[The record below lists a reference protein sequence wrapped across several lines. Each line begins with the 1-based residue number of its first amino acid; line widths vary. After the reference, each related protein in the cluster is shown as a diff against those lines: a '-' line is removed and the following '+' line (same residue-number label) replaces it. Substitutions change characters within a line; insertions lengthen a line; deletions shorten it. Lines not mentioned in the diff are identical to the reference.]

1 MSGRA
6 SGKAAVAQRPVR
18 WGTLLSYAFLIAASL
33 VALFPLFWT
42 ISTSIK
48 TRVDS
53 YAIPPKFVRFAP
65 TAKNYRQLFR
75 NADFTKAL
83 TNSVSITVTSTLL
96 CVFVGSLAAYALAR
110 TPRFPGRRPLEASL
124 LLARAIPGIVL
135 MVPLY
140 DVVTRLHLYDNR
152 LALVII
158 YAAANLPF
166 GVWLMTSFIEQIPIE
181 LEECARTDGA
191 GRGTIVLRIVVPL
204 ALPGLAATMIFVAL
218 LAWNEFLIPVILA
231 GPRSKTLPV
240 YISSFVSNRTLD
252 WGPMAAASCL
262 AIIPIA
268 LVTVAVQRQLIGG
281 LTTGAVKQ

>member
-1 MSGRA
+1 MSA
-6 SGKAAVAQRPVR
+6 VSSGSERIRRPIR
-18 WGTLLSYAFLIAASL
+18 WGTVLSYALLVIASTASL
-33 VALFPLFWT
+33 FPIFWT
-42 ISTSIK
+42 ASTSIK

-53 YAIPPKFVRFAP
+53 YAIPPKFVQFSP
-65 TAKNYRQLFR
+65 TGKNYRQLFK
-75 NADFTKAL
+75 NAEFTKAL
-83 TNSVSITVTSTLL
+83 TNTISIALTSTLL
-96 CVFVGSLAAYALAR
+96 CVCVGSLAAYALAR
-110 TPRFPGRRPLEASL
+110 TPRFPGRRPLEVSL
-124 LLARAIPGIVL
+124 LLARAIPAIVL

-152 LALVII
+152 LALIVI

-166 GVWLMTSFIEQIPIE
+166 SIWLMTSFIEQIPIE

-191 GRGTIVLRIVVPL
+191 GRLAIVLRIVAPL
-204 ALPGLAATMIFVAL
+204 SLPGLAATMIFVAL

-268 LVTVAVQRQLIGG
+268 LLTLAVQRQLVSG
-281 LTTGAVKQ
+281 LTTGSVKQ

>member
-1 MSGRA
+1 MATPPRRRPLFGT
-6 SGKAAVAQRPVR
+6 VA
-18 WGTLLSYAFLIAASL
+18 SYAFLAITSL
-33 VALFPLFWT
+33 AALFPIFWT

-53 YAIPPKFVRFAP
+53 YALPPKFFDFEP
-65 TAKNYRQLFR
+65 TAKNYRLLFR
-75 NADFTKAL
+75 NSEFTKAL
-83 TNSVSITVTSTLL
+83 FNTISIAATSTVL
-96 CVFVGSLAAYALAR
+96 CVLVGSFAAYALAR
-110 TPRFPGRRPLEASL
+110 TPRFVGRRPLETSL

-140 DVVTRLHLYDNR
+140 DVVTRLKLYDNR
-152 LALVII
+152 IALVVI

-166 GVWLMTSFIEQIPIE
+166 AVWLMTSFIEQIPIE
-181 LEECARTDGA
+181 LEECATTDGA
-191 GRGTIVLRIVVPL
+191 GRLAVVTRIVFPL

-231 GPRSKTLPV
+231 GPKSKTLPV
-240 YISSFVSNRTLD
+240 YISSFISNRTLD

-262 AIIPIA
+262 AILPIA
-268 LVTVAVQRQLIGG
+268 LLTLAVQRQLVSG

>member
-1 MSGRA
+1 MTAG
-6 SGKAAVAQRPVR
+6 GVR
-18 WGTLLSYAFLIAASL
+18 RGSKVGTVLSYVFLGGASV
-33 VALFPLFWT
+33 VALFPIFWT

-53 YAIPPKFVRFAP
+53 YAIPPKFLRFAP

-75 NADFTKAL
+75 NNDFTKSLA
-83 TNSVSITVTSTLL
+83 NSVSITLTSTLL
-96 CVFVGSLAAYALAR
+96 CVVVGSLAAYSLAR

-152 LALVII
+152 LALVVI

-166 GVWLMTSFIEQIPIE
+166 AIWLMTSFIEQIPIE
-181 LEECARTDGA
+181 IEECALTDGA
-191 GRGTIVLRIVVPL
+191 GRLSVVFRIVLPL
-204 ALPGLAATMIFVAL
+204 ALPGLAATMIFVSL

-262 AIIPIA
+262 AIIPIT
-268 LVTVAVQRQLIGG
+268 LVTVAVQRQLVSG
-281 LTTGAVKQ
+281 LTTGSVKQ

>member
-1 MSGRA
+1 MATPPRRRPPFGT
-6 SGKAAVAQRPVR
+6 VA
-18 WGTLLSYAFLIAASL
+18 SYAFLAITSL
-33 VALFPLFWT
+33 AALFPIFWT

-53 YAIPPKFVRFAP
+53 YALPPKFFDFEP
-65 TAKNYRQLFR
+65 TAKNYRLLFR
-75 NADFTKAL
+75 NSEFTKAL
-83 TNSVSITVTSTLL
+83 FNTISIAATSTVL
-96 CVFVGSLAAYALAR
+96 CVLVGSFAAYALAR
-110 TPRFPGRRPLEASL
+110 TPRFVGRRPLETSL

-140 DVVTRLHLYDNR
+140 DVVTRLKLYDNR
-152 LALVII
+152 IALVVI

-166 GVWLMTSFIEQIPIE
+166 AVWLMTSFIEQIPVE
-181 LEECARTDGA
+181 LEECATTDGA
-191 GRGTIVLRIVVPL
+191 GRLAVVTRIVFPL

-231 GPRSKTLPV
+231 GPKSKTLPV
-240 YISSFVSNRTLD
+240 YISSFISNRTLD

-262 AIIPIA
+262 AILPIA
-268 LVTVAVQRQLIGG
+268 LLTLAVQRQLVSG

>member
-1 MSGRA
+1 MTA
-6 SGKAAVAQRPVR
+6 TVAAPRPTRQRIR
-18 WGTLLSYAFLIAASL
+18 WGTIASYSLLVGASL
-33 VALFPLFWT
+33 VALFPIFWT
-42 ISTSIK
+42 LSTSIK

-53 YAIPPKFVRFAP
+53 YAIPPKFVQFSP
-65 TAKNYRQLFR
+65 TAKNYRQLFS
-75 NADFTKAL
+75 NTEFTKAL
-83 TNSVSITVTSTLL
+83 TNTISITFTSTLL

-140 DVVTRLHLYDNR
+140 DVVTRLRLYDNR
-152 LALVII
+152 LALVVI

-166 GVWLMTSFIEQIPIE
+166 AIWLMTSFIEQIPIE

-191 GRGTIVLRIVVPL
+191 GRLAIVLRIVAPL
-204 ALPGLAATMIFVAL
+204 SLPGLAATMIFVAL

-268 LVTVAVQRQLIGG
+268 LLTIAVQRQLVSG